1 MEAKVCYLSV
11 SQGQCL
17 VQNIKTITFLE
28 QVSADFFV
36 RVCPSFLVYLQPF
49 HVVVKLH
56 QQLTWFR
63 CNTVLIRYCLNMPTR
78 IKAVMK
84 TRAHS
89 AMYRSARLLL
99 VKMFLWF
106 ISVSW
111 FQSESFTDCVF
122 PVFLMSCHLLQ
133 INKSCEWEYMLLWNR
148 IQKVHKQNQ
157 NV

>member
-1 MEAKVCYLSV
+1 MCADTESCVCSAPVMEGKICYPSIFQSRSV
-11 SQGQCL
+11 FSTK
-17 VQNIKTITFLE
+17 IKTITFLE
-28 QVSADFFV
+28 RVSADFFV
-36 RVCPSFLVYLQPF
+36 GVCPSFLVYLQPF

-63 CNTVLIRYCLNMPTR
+63 CNTVLIRYCLNMPTW

-89 AMYRSARLLL
+89 ATYWSLRPLL

-111 FQSESFTDCVF
+111 FQSESFTDCVRF
-122 PVFLMSCHLLQ
+122 QCFWWAVTFF
-133 INKSCEWEYMLLWNR
+133 K
-148 IQKVHKQNQ
+148 
-157 NV
+157 